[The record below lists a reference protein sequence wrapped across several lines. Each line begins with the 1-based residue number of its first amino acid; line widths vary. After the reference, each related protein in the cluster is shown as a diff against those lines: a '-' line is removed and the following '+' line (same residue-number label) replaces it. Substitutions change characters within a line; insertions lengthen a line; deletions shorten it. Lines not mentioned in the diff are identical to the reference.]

1 MRFASW
7 SIWCYASDYAHA
19 HGLKGLFSGMFISKE
34 PEVCVNGVDT
44 DPEEID
50 DKAQDFSERFGE
62 MMRSGRPLEEIA
74 AELMD
79 PRHRDSELP
88 GLLNDTEAV
97 LGALFT
103 EPARI
108 YDETAYM
115 PGDQGR
121 RFPGK

>member
-1 MRFASW
+1 
-7 SIWCYASDYAHA
+7 
-19 HGLKGLFSGMFISKE
+19 MFISEE
-34 PEVCVNGVDT
+34 PEAWVNGVDT

-103 EPARI
+103 EPARSTMRLRRI
-108 YDETAYM
+108 DRATRE
-115 PGDQGR
+115 GD
-121 RFPGK
+121 FLENDYL